1 MMNRSQIPMIALA
14 VMTFAAATFALPAS
28 ATAAVGRSDVEAEN
42 FVKDF
47 SAKMILIVS
56 NKNRPL
62 AKRYEDIRKLLS
74 NNVDKRRIGIFML
87 GRYARKVKRSELQ
100 AYIDLMENYAM
111 RVFIGRLLAAKNA
124 HTAKI
129 KVLKSTKKGSSGKE
143 AIVFTQLSVKSIEQ
157 PIQVRWWVV
166 RNKNNVIKIFN
177 IGVEGFWLAQEQRAI
192 FISLIQK
199 NKGDPKALLR
209 YLRQRIKQSE
219 QRSSL
224 KDKKK

>member
-1 MMNRSQIPMIALA
+1 MMTRSLTPMIALT
-14 VMTFAAATFALPAS
+14 VMTLMTFALPTS

-47 SAKMILIVS
+47 TDKMILIVS
-56 NKNRPL
+56 DKNRPL

-74 NNVDKRRIGIFML
+74 NNVDTRRIGIFML
-87 GRYARKVKRSELQ
+87 GRYARKIKRSELQ
-100 AYIDLMENYAM
+100 AYVDLMENYAM
-111 RVFIGRLLAAKNA
+111 RVFISRLLSAKNA
-124 HTAKI
+124 HTAKV

-143 AIVFTQLSVKSIEQ
+143 AIVFTQLSVKSIKQ

-166 RNKNNVIKIFN
+166 RDKNNGLKIFN

-209 YLRQRIKQSE
+209 YLKQRIKE
-219 QRSSL
+219 NRGARPAQRPRR
-224 KDKKK
+224 